1 MSITSWQIQL
11 RSFGG
16 RHMEEKKKIVFS
28 AIKPSGEITLGN
40 YLGAIKN
47 WIRFQD
53 DYECYYC
60 IADLHAI
67 TVKQEPKLLR
77 KRVLEILAI
86 YIASG
91 LDYEKSTLFVQSHV
105 PAHSEASWLLTCT
118 ANMGE
123 LSRMTQYKDKTAKL
137 KENTS
142 ISAGLFN
149 YPVLMAADILIYN
162 TDFVPVGIDQK
173 QHVEL
178 ARDIAQ
184 RFNSSYSDTFVLPEA
199 KISESAAKIMD
210 LQDPEKK
217 MSKSDDNEN
226 SYILVLDKPEVIR
239 RKIARAVTDSV
250 GVVNYSDEQPGV
262 KNLINI
268 VSAIKGIKPDEVVK
282 LFEGKGYKEFKEY
295 VAETIIEELKPVQEK
310 ANELLTEKEK
320 LEKIYGEGAM
330 KANYHAIKTLR
341 KMQKKVGL
349 LPPVRL

>member
-1 MSITSWQIQL
+1 
-11 RSFGG
+11 
-16 RHMEEKKKIVFS
+16 MEEKKKIVFS

-47 WIRFQD
+47 WIGFQE

-178 ARDIAQ
+178 SRDIAQ
-184 RFNSSYSDTFVLPEA
+184 RFNSNYSDTFVLPEA

-250 GVVNYSDEQPGV
+250 GVVNYTDDQPGV

-295 VAETIIEELKPVQEK
+295 VADTIIEELKPVQEK

-330 KANYHAIKTLR
+330 KANYHAMKTLR

>member
-1 MSITSWQIQL
+1 
-11 RSFGG
+11 
-16 RHMEEKKKIVFS
+16 MEEKKKIVFS

-184 RFNSSYSDTFVLPEA
+184 RFNSNYSDTFVLPEA

-250 GVVNYSDEQPGV
+250 GVVNYTDDQPGV

-295 VAETIIEELKPVQEK
+295 VADTIIEELKPVQEK

>member
-1 MSITSWQIQL
+1 
-11 RSFGG
+11 
-16 RHMEEKKKIVFS
+16 MEEKKKIVFS

-47 WIRFQD
+47 WIGFQD

-178 ARDIAQ
+178 SRDIAQ
-184 RFNSSYSDTFVLPEA
+184 RFNSNYSDTFVLPEA

-250 GVVNYSDEQPGV
+250 GVVNYTDEQPGV

-295 VAETIIEELKPVQEK
+295 VADTIIEELKPVQEK
-310 ANELLTEKEK
+310 ANELLSEKEK

>member
-1 MSITSWQIQL
+1 
-11 RSFGG
+11 
-16 RHMEEKKKIVFS
+16 MEEKKKIVFS

-320 LEKIYGEGAM
+320 LQKIYGEGAM

>member
-1 MSITSWQIQL
+1 
-11 RSFGG
+11 
-16 RHMEEKKKIVFS
+16 MEEKKKIVFS

-217 MSKSDDNEN
+217 MSKSNDNEN
-226 SYILVLDKPEVIR
+226 SYILVLDKPDVIR

-250 GVVNYSDEQPGV
+250 GVVNYTDDQPGV

-295 VAETIIEELKPVQEK
+295 VADTIIEELKPVQEK

-349 LPPVRL
+349 LPPVRLQKMRSS

>member
-1 MSITSWQIQL
+1 
-11 RSFGG
+11 
-16 RHMEEKKKIVFS
+16 MEEKKKIVFS

-250 GVVNYSDEQPGV
+250 GVVNYTNEQPGV

>member
-1 MSITSWQIQL
+1 
-11 RSFGG
+11 
-16 RHMEEKKKIVFS
+16 MEEKKKIVFS

-226 SYILVLDKPEVIR
+226 SYILVLDKPDVIR

-250 GVVNYSDEQPGV
+250 GVVNYTDDQPGV

-268 VSAIKGIKPDEVVK
+268 VSAIEGIKPDEVVK
-282 LFEGKGYKEFKEY
+282 RFEGKGYKEFKEY
-295 VAETIIEELKPVQEK
+295 VADTIIEELKPVQEK

>member
-250 GVVNYSDEQPGV
+250 GVVNYTDEQPGV

-330 KANYHAIKTLR
+330 KANYHAMKTLR

>member
-1 MSITSWQIQL
+1 
-11 RSFGG
+11 
-16 RHMEEKKKIVFS
+16 MEEKKKIVFS

-47 WIRFQD
+47 WIGFQD

-123 LSRMTQYKDKTAKL
+123 LSRMTQYKDKTAKM

-250 GVVNYSDEQPGV
+250 GVVNYTDEQPGV

-295 VAETIIEELKPVQEK
+295 VADTIIEELKPVQEK

-330 KANYHAIKTLR
+330 KANYHAMKTLR

>member
-1 MSITSWQIQL
+1 
-11 RSFGG
+11 
-16 RHMEEKKKIVFS
+16 MEEKKKIVFS

-250 GVVNYSDEQPGV
+250 GVVNYTDEQPGV

-268 VSAIKGIKPDEVVK
+268 VSAINGIKPDEVVK

>member
-1 MSITSWQIQL
+1 MEDKL
-11 RSFGG
+11 V
-16 RHMEEKKKIVFS
+16 EEKKKIVFS

-47 WIRFQD
+47 WIEMQD
-53 DYECYYC
+53 EYQCFYC

-67 TVKQEPKLLR
+67 TVKQVPSMLR

-105 PAHSEASWLLTCT
+105 PAHSEASWILTCT

-137 KENTS
+137 KENSS

-162 TDFVPVGIDQK
+162 ADFVPVGADQK

-178 ARDIAQ
+178 ARDIGQ
-184 RFNSSYSDTFVLPEA
+184 RFNSTYSDTYVLPEA
-199 KISESAAKIMD
+199 KIPESAAKIMD
-210 LQDPEKK
+210 LLDPTKK

-226 SYILVLDKPEVIR
+226 SYILVLDPPDVIR
-239 RKIARAVTDSV
+239 RKIGRAVTDSIGV
-250 GVVNYSDEQPGV
+250 GNYSDEQPGV

-268 VSAIKGIKPDEVVK
+268 VCAIRNIRPEEVVS

-295 VAETIIEELKPVQEK
+295 VAEVIIEELEPIQKK
-310 ANELLTEKEK
+310 ANDLLNDKTQ
-320 LEKIYGEGAM
+320 LEQIYAEGAM
-330 KANYHAIKTLR
+330 KASRVALKTLR

-349 LPPVRL
+349 LPAGGR

>member
-1 MSITSWQIQL
+1 
-11 RSFGG
+11 
-16 RHMEEKKKIVFS
+16 MEEKKKIVFS

-47 WIRFQD
+47 WIGFQD

-123 LSRMTQYKDKTAKL
+123 LSRMTQYKDKTAKM

-184 RFNSSYSDTFVLPEA
+184 RFNSNYSDTFVLPEA

-250 GVVNYSDEQPGV
+250 GVVNYTDEQPGV

-295 VAETIIEELKPVQEK
+295 VADTIIEELKPVQEK

-330 KANYHAIKTLR
+330 KANYHAMKTLR

>member
-1 MSITSWQIQL
+1 
-11 RSFGG
+11 
-16 RHMEEKKKIVFS
+16 MEEKKKIVFS

-226 SYILVLDKPEVIR
+226 SYILVLDKPDVIR

-250 GVVNYSDEQPGV
+250 GVVNYTDDQPGV

-295 VAETIIEELKPVQEK
+295 VADTIIEELKPVQEK
-310 ANELLTEKEK
+310 ANELLSEKEK